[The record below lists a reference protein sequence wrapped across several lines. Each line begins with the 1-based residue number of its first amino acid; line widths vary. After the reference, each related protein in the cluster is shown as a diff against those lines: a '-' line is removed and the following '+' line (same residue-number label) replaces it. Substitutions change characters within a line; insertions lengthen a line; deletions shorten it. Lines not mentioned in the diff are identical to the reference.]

1 MARFKFPTHK
11 KRAADKADTPEA
23 ISGAINAINANAA
36 KASKAAAPT
45 PPGAPYAAA
54 LAAAAAPGA
63 SAGVSRF
70 SADVPRAFRSADD
83 EAPAN
88 PNEIIRAENL
98 VKIYKTKDIEV
109 LALQGLDLVIERG
122 ELMAIIGN
130 SGSGKSTLL
139 NMLGGLDRPSAG
151 SLIIDGKDLFKISE
165 AELSVYRRSDVGFVW
180 QNNARNLIPYLSAL
194 NNVMLPMNVNN
205 RDDQLRYEAQRR
217 EWAIELLDMV
227 GLASSAKKRLGELS
241 GGEQQR
247 VALAIGLSNRP
258 KILLADEP
266 TGSVDQATCR
276 QIMDIFRRFNQTL
289 GVTIIIVTH
298 DRTLTK
304 MVNRV
309 VAIRDGKT
317 SSEILVKENLRE
329 KLATITDFEG
339 LETHEEF
346 AVLDRVGR
354 VQIPEDFL
362 GRLQL
367 SGNTVKLEFTDGR
380 IEMSKPD
387 R

>member
-1 MARFKFPTHK
+1 MARVEQNN
-11 KRAADKADTPEA
+11 RAAAGNAPA
-23 ISGAINAINANAA
+23 GAQPPRGEDMQDGNIINAE
-36 KASKAAAPT
+36 S
-45 PPGAPYAAA
+45 
-54 LAAAAAPGA
+54 
-63 SAGVSRF
+63 
-70 SADVPRAFRSADD
+70 
-83 EAPAN
+83 
-88 PNEIIRAENL
+88 L

-109 LALQGLDLVIERG
+109 LALQGLDLVIGRG

-151 SLIIDGKDLFKISE
+151 SLTIDGKDLFKISE
-165 AELSVYRRSDVGFVW
+165 AELSDYRRTDVGFVW

-194 NNVMLPMNVNN
+194 HNVMLPMNVNS
-205 RDDQLRYEAQRR
+205 RDERLKYEVQRR

-227 GLASSAKKRLGELS
+227 GLAPMAKKRLGELS

-266 TGSVDQATCR
+266 TGSVDQTTCR
-276 QIMDIFRRFNQTL
+276 QIMEILRNFNKSL
-289 GVTIIIVTH
+289 GVTIVIVTH

-317 SSEILVKENLRE
+317 SSEMLVKESLRE
-329 KLATITDFEG
+329 RLASITDFESI
-339 LETHEEF
+339 ETHEEF

-354 VQIPEDFL
+354 VQIPEDYLRRL
-362 GRLQL
+362 GL
-367 SGNTVKLEFTDGR
+367 SGNTVKLEFNGKQVTIAKPEAPGERDGDAMD
-380 IEMSKPD
+380 IN
-387 R
+387 